1 MQQAAW
7 FESWFN
13 SAYYHRLYQDRDE
26 SEAQAFIEQLTE
38 HLRLRPGA
46 RILDLACGKGRHSL
60 SLANLGYEVLGID
73 IAPQSIAYAQ
83 KFERPGLTFR
93 VHDMREEVPGP
104 GFDVVLN
111 LFTSFGYFDSATEQQ
126 RALHTLAAARNQSG
140 TLVIDYLNVAY
151 VSSRLIRQEQR
162 AIQEVHYTIQR
173 WEDAG
178 HFYKE
183 IEVNSPNEPTA
194 LRFREKVAKFSLADF
209 QRMLAQEG
217 LRIRETFGNYQLHPY
232 HPEDS
237 PRLILIAERGQ

>member
-13 SAYYHRLYQDRDE
+13 SSYYHRLYQDRDE
-26 SEAQAFIEQLTE
+26 SEAQAFIEQLTD
-38 HLRLRPGA
+38 HLRLSPGA

-60 SLANLGYEVLGID
+60 SLADLGYEVLGID

-83 KFERPGLTFR
+83 QFERPGLRFM
-93 VHDMREEVPGP
+93 VHDMREKVQAP

-126 RALHTLAAARNQSG
+126 RALHTMATALNESG

-162 AIQEVHYTIQR
+162 SIQEDHYSIER
-173 WEDAG
+173 WEDAD
-178 HFYKE
+178 HFYKA
-183 IEVNSPNEPTA
+183 IEVLSPNEPTP
-194 LRFREKVAKFSLADF
+194 LRFQEKVAKFSLSDF

-217 LRIRETFGNYQLHPY
+217 LRIRETFGNYQLQPY

-237 PRLILIAERGQ
+237 PRLILVAERNQ